1 MPPNQRHAPAVSDRG
16 VVRFVILAQ
25 ARSGSGWLADLLRS
39 HPACY
44 CYDELFNRQYINGG
58 IRLAQ
63 FKGLTVAERDVDPI
77 GFLERALSAPPRTG
91 VTHVGF
97 KHLPLFDDRVT
108 RHVVEDPHYPVILL
122 TRRDRLAQYAS
133 MRIAQESDIWGRF
146 VQQGPRIEQRKVR
159 FDTRDFLDFCRAT
172 EAGFAAEREQLR
184 RRGRALLEVTYEE
197 LQSAA
202 GLQRVLAFLGL
213 QAGADL
219 VSSHVKENSPRV
231 ADRFSN
237 PWRALLIGGLSR
249 HGATRKLLRI
259 LRGIRPLRRLTG

>member
-1 MPPNQRHAPAVSDRG
+1 MNQRAL
-16 VVRFVILAQ
+16 VRFVILAQ

-44 CYDELFNRQYINGG
+44 CYDELFNRQHINGG

-97 KHLPLFDDRVT
+97 KHLPLFDERVT
-108 RHVVEDPHYPVILL
+108 RHVVDDPRYRVILL

-146 VQQGPRIEQRKVR
+146 VQQGPRSEQRKVR
-159 FDTRDFLDFCRAT
+159 FDTRDFLDFCRVT
-172 EAGFAAEREQLR
+172 EAGFAAERDQLR
-184 RRGRALLEVTYEE
+184 RSGRALLDVTYEE
-197 LQSAA
+197 LQSPD
-202 GLQRVLAFLGL
+202 GLPRVLAFLGL
-213 QAGADL
+213 SPGAAL
-219 VSSHVKENSPRV
+219 ASSHIKENSPSV
-231 ADRFSN
+231 AERFSN
-237 PWRALLIGGLSR
+237 PGRALLIGGMAR
-249 HGATRKLLRI
+249 RGATRKLLRL